1 MTTLAQRRKG
11 RHDRG
16 TALIVAV
23 VLVAVLAVVAL
34 GVITRTTA
42 EIDAV
47 GSKRHYDAAVSCA
60 DGARQMLL
68 SQFRTFGTPP
78 SSLVLDT
85 TVNEKRYTTGHYD
98 NFALQSVVAAT
109 GTQGGASVGVSDI
122 ANRTSRTRLG
132 GQIYRFT
139 VVCTDKANATR
150 ESEVEFLV
158 RFGL

>member
-1 MTTLAQRRKG
+1 MTTLAQRRKS
-11 RHDRG
+11 RLDRG

-23 VLVAVLAVVAL
+23 ILVAVLAVVAL
-34 GVITRTTA
+34 GVISRTTT
-42 EIDAV
+42 ELDAV
-47 GSKRHYDAAVSCA
+47 GAKRHYDAAVSCA

-68 SQFRTFGTPP
+68 SQFRTFGTAPT
-78 SSLVLDT
+78 SLVLDR
-85 TVNEKRYTTGHYD
+85 TVADKRYSTGHYD
-98 NFALQSVVAAT
+98 NFAIQAVVAAT

-122 ANRTSRTRLG
+122 SNRTSRTKLG

-139 VVCTDKANATR
+139 VVCSDQANPTR

>member
-1 MTTLAQRRKG
+1 MTTLAQRRKSKE
-11 RHDRG
+11 DRG
-16 TALIVAV
+16 TALIVAII
-23 VLVAVLAVVAL
+23 LVAVLAVVAL
-34 GVITRTTA
+34 GVITRTTT

-47 GSKRHYDAAVSCA
+47 GAKRHYDAAVACA

-78 SSLVLDT
+78 SSLILDT
-85 TVNEKRYTTGHYD
+85 TVNDKRYTTGHYD
-98 NFALQSVVAAT
+98 NFALAAVVNAS

-122 ANRTSRTRLG
+122 ANRTSRTKLG

-139 VVCTDKANATR
+139 VVCTDAANPTR
-150 ESEVEFLV
+150 QSEVEFLV

>member
-1 MTTLAQRRKG
+1 MTTLPQNSRKL
-11 RHDRG
+11 DRG
-16 TALIVAV
+16 SALIVAV
-23 VLVAVLAVVAL
+23 ILVAVLAVVAL

-68 SQFRTFGTPP
+68 SQFRTFGTTP

-85 TVNEKRYTTGHYD
+85 TVNEKRYSTGHYD
-98 NFALQSVVAAT
+98 NFAIQSVVAAT

-122 ANRTSRTRLG
+122 SNRTSRTKLG
-132 GQIYRFT
+132 GQVYRFT
-139 VVCTDKANATR
+139 VVCSDQNSATR